1 MTDWK
6 TNEELKLLVSSIGR
20 ITDLQGNI
28 YEEKADAK
36 GAYVTINDERYYVRD
51 IMDVTYGTGAMDYVD
66 GNKYNN
72 ALSNLK

>member
-1 MTDWK
+1 M
-6 TNEELKLLVSSIGR
+6 VSSIGR
-20 ITDLQGNI
+20 IADLQGNI

-51 IMDVTYGTGAMDYVD
+51 IMDVVYNTRGLDYID

-72 ALSNLK
+72 SLSNLK